1 MWSRGCL
8 DSRCSADS
16 ESERCSSAS
25 WMTRVPGTGV
35 RWCSTEN
42 QAWARLLSS
51 TSRLSSQGTARS
63 FAPPVSRGETE
74 LPYAALQQLSGPI
87 FGLSERLPDP
97 QREALSVAFGL
108 SSGHAPNPLLVG
120 LAVLGLL
127 AEAANDQ
134 PLLCVVDDA
143 QWLDRA
149 SARALAFVARRLLA
163 DRIALLFAAR
173 ERGEA
178 FGGFPEVHIGPLGRR
193 DARTLLESVLPTRV
207 DDRVLE
213 RIVAETNGNPLALLE
228 LPRGMTPSQLAGGF
242 GLPAAVPLSAQLE
255 EHFTRRVANLSADAR
270 RLLLLAAA
278 DPTGDLALVSRAAER
293 LGIPGSTAQ
302 ALGSEGLLDLR
313 AGVVFRHPLARSA
326 MYRAATEDE
335 RSAAHRVLA
344 EATDP
349 ETDPTVGRGTGP
361 RRRSCRT
368 RMSPRSSSV
377 RRRGRRRVAGSPPPP
392 RSSSA
397 PRS

>member
-1 MWSRGCL
+1 EG
-8 DSRCSADS
+8 A
-16 ESERCSSAS
+16 
-25 WMTRVPGTGV
+25 
-35 RWCSTEN
+35 
-42 QAWARLLSS
+42 
-51 TSRLSSQGTARS
+51 
-63 FAPPVSRGETE
+63 TE
-74 LPYAALQQLSGPI
+74 LAFAALQQMGAPTLAHA
-87 FGLSERLPDP
+87 ERLPGP
-97 QREALSVAFGL
+97 QREALAVAFGK
-108 SSGHAPNPLLVG
+108 SAGDAPNPFLVG

-127 AEAANDQ
+127 SEAAGER

-228 LPRGMTPSQLAGGF
+228 LPGGMTPSQLAGGF

-255 EHFTRRVANLSADAR
+255 EHFTRRVADLSSDAR

-293 LGIPGSTAQ
+293 LEIHESTAQ
-302 ALGSEGLLDLR
+302 ALGSEHLLDLR

-326 MYRAATEDE
+326 VYRAATEDE

-344 EATDP
+344 DATDP
-349 ETDPTVGRGTGP
+349 ETDPD
-361 RRRSCRT
+361 RRAWHR
-368 RMSPRSSSV
+368 
-377 RRRGRRRVAGSPPPP
+377 
-392 RSSSA
+392 
-397 PRS
+397 